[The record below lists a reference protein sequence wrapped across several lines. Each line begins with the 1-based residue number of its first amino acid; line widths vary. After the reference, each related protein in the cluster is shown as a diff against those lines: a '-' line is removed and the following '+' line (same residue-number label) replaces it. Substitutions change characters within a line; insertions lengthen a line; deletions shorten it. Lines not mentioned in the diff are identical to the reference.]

1 MPAFPKF
8 LIFSAF
14 PFPFPFPKKNYA
26 TTLNIEAPCYFTSGM
41 ADSPN
46 KPPVFSESAET
57 IIDLV

>member
-1 MPAFPKF
+1 MPTFPKF

-14 PFPFPFPKKNYA
+14 PFPVPKKNYA

-46 KPPVFSESAET
+46 KPSVFSESAET
-57 IIDLV
+57 IIALV

>member
-1 MPAFPKF
+1 MPTFPKF

-14 PFPFPFPKKNYA
+14 PFPFSKKSYA
-26 TTLNIEAPCYFTSGM
+26 TTLNIEAPCYLTSGM